1 MDNKMLIS
9 MMGTAAPS
17 RDGAS
22 TSKSGEVDADAFS
35 AALEKAT
42 SGKAMGANQSESV
55 IADKSTK
62 KSDSERRKDDAAQ
75 AQAQAADAKLTDP
88 KSLLGS
94 KAYLYQLAY
103 KNVDTMSLAERQ
115 ALKADKASRD
125 GVGFKDLQRMMS
137 EQGMKLRDLSC
148 TQLADL
154 TRTNSRNSV
163 SQALETIAKEK
174 KEEAQA
180 VAPGTDGV
188 AATNAA
194 SSASAQQSS
203 EVKTSEAPSL
213 AAAAVQNAQG
223 PAPTQE
229 SAQARRRRE
238 VIDQIVNHMEL
249 RNLANRDELH
259 LKLNPEYLG
268 ELKIQLVQKEGGEV
282 SARFL
287 TTSEDTREVLSES
300 RSDLRK
306 RVEDRG
312 VRLGSIEVDLVEEL
326 V

>member
-9 MMGTAAPS
+9 MMGTAAPA

-42 SGKAMGANQSESV
+42 SGKMGANQSESV

-62 KSDSERRKDDAAQ
+62 KSSDSERRKEDAAQ
-75 AQAQAADAKLTDP
+75 HNAQAEAKLTDP
-88 KSLLGS
+88 KAMLGS

-115 ALKADKASRD
+115 ALKADKATRD
-125 GVGFKDLQRMMS
+125 GMGFKDLQRMMS

-154 TRTNSRNSV
+154 TRTNSRTSV
-163 SQALETIAKEK
+163 SNILESIAREK
-174 KEEAQA
+174 KDELQAAGTEAET
-180 VAPGTDGV
+180 VT
-188 AATNAA
+188 ATSGNAA
-194 SSASAQQSS
+194 ASVAAQQSTDT
-203 EVKTSEAPSL
+203 KNDAPSL
-213 AAAAVQNAQG
+213 AAAAVQNAQSS
-223 PAPTQE
+223 AQTQE
-229 SAQARRRRE
+229 SAQTRRRRE
-238 VIDQIVNHMEL
+238 VIDQIVNQMEL

-268 ELKIQLVQKEGGEV
+268 ELKIQLTQGKDGEV

-306 RVEDRG
+306 RVEDKG
-312 VRLGSIEVDLVEEL
+312 IRLGHIDVDLVDEL

>member
-35 AALEKAT
+35 TALEKAT

-75 AQAQAADAKLTDP
+75 AQAQAAEAKLTDP

-154 TRTNSRNSV
+154 TRMNSRNNV

-174 KEEAQA
+174 KEAQA
-180 VAPGTDGV
+180 VAPSTDGV

-194 SSASAQQSS
+194 SSAGAQQSS
-203 EVKTSEAPSL
+203 EVKTNEAPSL

-223 PAPTQE
+223 PASTQE
-229 SAQARRRRE
+229 TAQVRRRRE

-268 ELKIQLVQKEGGEV
+268 ELKIQLVQKDGGEV

-312 VRLGSIEVDLVEEL
+312 IRLGNIEVDLVEEL